1 MAKDE
6 NAQGQKEEKA
16 QKEGKDQ
23 KEPKEAP
30 KRAEGL
36 KKAGKVKGRKRWA
49 SIVAPQSFN
58 NIVLGESHVESAEK
72 LLGKSLTANLMTLT
86 GDMRNQAVEIRFD
99 VIKVQ
104 DGKGI
109 AAVTG
114 YEMVPSQLKRLVRRG
129 RSKIADSFIVRTS
142 TGRLVR
148 IKPIVMTANPA
159 SSGACTAMR
168 LAVREKTKQLVK
180 GFTFD
185 GLVQE
190 IIGYKL
196 QRILRDV
203 ANAVHPVKS
212 VEIRACVL
220 LPEGAAP
227 PSSDDAEQVNVISP
241 AETAVAFQ
249 AVTPEAVLAPDE
261 PAPDAP
267 APEEPFPDE
276 SQAEEQE
283 AEFDE
288 EMVDGA

>member
-6 NAQGQKEEKA
+6 KAKEDEKVKEEK
-16 QKEGKDQ
+16 EGKEE
-23 KEPKEAP
+23 KEVKETP

-49 SIVAPQSFN
+49 PIIAPQSFN

-104 DGKGI
+104 DGKGL

-129 RSKIADSFIVRTS
+129 RSKISDSFIAKTS
-142 TGRLVR
+142 TGRFVR
-148 IKPIVMTANPA
+148 LKPIVMTANQA

-168 LAVREKTKQLVK
+168 LAVREKAKQLVR

-190 IIGYKL
+190 VIGYKL
-196 QRILRDV
+196 QRVLRDA
-203 ANAVHPVKS
+203 ANTIHPVKS

-220 LPEGAAP
+220 LPEGTAP
-227 PSSDDAEQVNVISP
+227 PSSDDAEPVNVISP
-241 AETAVAFQ
+241 AETAVALQ
-249 AVTPEAVLAPDE
+249 AVTAEAVSPPDGSAPDS
-261 PAPDAP
+261 PS
-267 APEEPFPDE
+267 PDE

-283 AEFDE
+283 TEFDE
-288 EMVDGA
+288 EMQEET